1 MSLDSE
7 LLEQVWRWRTRRSE
21 VVEGRELIEMKKEQ
35 GSVRKVSGGSIESR
49 ISMMILVRLL
59 VIEMTSCE
67 VLMESKL
74 RRKFLDS

>member
-49 ISMMILVRLL
+49 ISMMILVRRL